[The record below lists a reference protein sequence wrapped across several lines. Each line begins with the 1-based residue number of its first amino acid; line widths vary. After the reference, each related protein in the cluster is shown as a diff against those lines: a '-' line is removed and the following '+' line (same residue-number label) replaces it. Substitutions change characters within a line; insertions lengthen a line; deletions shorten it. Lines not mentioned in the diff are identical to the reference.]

1 MNQPANI
8 KYKKCKACGKEFSRW
23 NSTHI
28 ACSIG
33 CAIDLARDKAR
44 KETAK
49 ESRRMLQRL
58 KTRSEWLKEAQA
70 EFNKFIRLRDAK
82 EPCISCG
89 RHHRGQYHAGHY
101 RTVGAHPEL
110 RFNED
115 NVHKQC
121 APCNNHKSGDI
132 VNYRINLIGKIGQD
146 RLNALEGPQHPS
158 KLSIDDIK
166 AIKVGYRQK
175 SKELACE
182 L

>member
-1 MNQPANI
+1 MPQVKI
-8 KYKKCKACGKEFSRW
+8 KHKKCKACGKEFTQW
-23 NSTHI
+23 NSTRV
-28 ACSIG
+28 ACSIP

-49 ESRRMLQRL
+49 QNRKALEAM
-58 KTRSEWLKEAQA
+58 KTKSQWLKEAQA
-70 EFNKFIRLRDAK
+70 EFNKYIRLRDAK
-82 EPCISCG
+82 APCISCG
-89 RHHRGQYHAGHY
+89 RYHQGQYHAGHY

-132 VNYRINLIGKIGQD
+132 VNYRLNLINKIGCD
-146 RLNALEGPQHPS
+146 RLVILEGPQTA
-158 KLSIDDIK
+158 KKYTVDEIKNIK
-166 AIKVGYRQK
+166 AMYRK
-175 SKELACE
+175 KAKELQCE